1 MEMIKA
7 LLKDDSSPERMS
19 ELARGKLK
27 KKIGDLQEALVGNL
41 TDNHKLL
48 IRLSLK
54 HIKHIDHLIAE
65 LDQEID
71 KRLEK
76 YKEEYELLQTI
87 PGVKEG
93 VAASLIAEIGVD
105 MDRFP
110 SSGHLASWAGIG
122 TGQ

>member
-1 MEMIKA
+1 MVAEKNRIEKVLEDANIKLSSVASDTFGVSGMEMIKA

-27 KKIGDLQEALVGNL
+27 KKKIGELQEALVGNL

-65 LDQEID
+65 LD
-71 KRLEK
+71 
-76 YKEEYELLQTI
+76 
-87 PGVKEG
+87 
-93 VAASLIAEIGVD
+93 
-105 MDRFP
+105 
-110 SSGHLASWAGIG
+110 
-122 TGQ
+122 